1 MIQALIPMM
10 DMITIMIMMMIDLAI
25 YKNLA
30 GVWLEKIKESI
41 ENKENPSKIILH
53 LFPIISKS

>member
-1 MIQALIPMM
+1 M